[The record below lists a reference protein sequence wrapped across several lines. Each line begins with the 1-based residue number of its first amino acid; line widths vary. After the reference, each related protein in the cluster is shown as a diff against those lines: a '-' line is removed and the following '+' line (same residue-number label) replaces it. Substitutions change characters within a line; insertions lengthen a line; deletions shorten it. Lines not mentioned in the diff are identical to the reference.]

1 VLRSISISYPLPTRG
16 AGMARAACLGC
27 PAASLIL
34 VLTYLLAPLLYIGL
48 AYVLLRWQGN
58 YGPLAR
64 RWYNRQCMVW
74 EGAAHPLP
82 AAVPAEAVHWF
93 MAPFVTFLPVSSRD
107 PQGGDS
113 ACAQAW
119 HFPQVLCR
127 KHALLPARGSTE
139 LIRRRYSTRAKTC
152 LLIQYLVV
160 LKNTVG
166 SNAIGLYSQS
176 KHVHM

>member
-27 PAASLIL
+27 PVASLIL

-58 YGPLAR
+58 HGPLAR

-93 MAPFVTFLPVSSRD
+93 MAPFVTFLPVFLHETRKEVIHRAHKRGIFLKSS
-107 PQGGDS
+107 
-113 ACAQAW
+113 A
-119 HFPQVLCR
+119 R
-127 KHALLPARGSTE
+127 KHALPCR
-139 LIRRRYSTRAKTC
+139 
-152 LLIQYLVV
+152 
-160 LKNTVG
+160 
-166 SNAIGLYSQS
+166 
-176 KHVHM
+176 HVAPLS